1 MQRTSDR
8 TPEQA
13 PQARRV
19 TTEVNKENQDFQ
31 SGVRENKE
39 SNDTYV
45 RIQEQQ
51 PTPQQVPRQH
61 VDLIAL
67 LKDSMQNL
75 NSKLDTMNDKISTK
89 IENIERNYEDLNS
102 KIDVLNSNKLRSN
115 TGNFG
120 ETAQNKEIEQ
130 R

>member
-1 MQRTSDR
+1 MRAPSDK

-13 PQARRV
+13 PAARKV

-31 SGVRENKE
+31 SGVSENKE
-39 SNDTYV
+39 SNDPHLH
-45 RIQEQQ
+45 IEEQREQ
-51 PTPQQVPRQH
+51 KPAPQQVQRQH

-75 NSKLDTMNDKISTK
+75 NSKLDTMNDKISSK
-89 IENIERNYEDLNS
+89 IENIERNYEDLNT
-102 KIDVLNSNKLRSN
+102 KIDALNSNSLRTN

-120 ETAQNKEIEQ
+120 ETAQN
-130 R
+130 